1 MDRPDTIAAS
11 TPSAPSRASAEQRVT
26 RSLRRDIATRLLSA
40 VVVVLV
46 ILSAIAALVI
56 TELNQAS
63 AKRKLVDAEAHF
75 ALHTAI
81 AERDWMLRANTFRS
95 QLEIARILDLTDARL
110 LRANFVSYATLF
122 GIEGAFTHALL
133 QGADGSAIARYQTRS
148 QQALLTA
155 DSLETSRGW
164 IYGVRDQVLY
174 RVIEMPVRL
183 ADGRGKVVLAVP
195 LDRALLAN
203 LVFPNTTASLLWK
216 GKVVVEA
223 EPTTPEISARKATLD
238 PSLEQTKV
246 VPWASDKNGAELRI
260 TSRVV
265 TPASPALAALLVVA
279 NILTVIAVGWW
290 MLGRWIGK
298 QVLRLGRLSE
308 AMTLFSTKA
317 KLNDEALLA
326 LKNARASRRDEIALL
341 GTELQHLMVD
351 IEQSRA
357 QERMAVQALSAE
369 RSLNEKI
376 IETSPI
382 GICIYDEAGN
392 CIAANAAIAA
402 HIGATVEQVRAQ
414 NYRSID
420 SWKRHGVVELAELA
434 LASDSV
440 CADDF
445 EVNSSFGRKAWLGMV
460 FCPLHISGGGGLM
473 LMTTDITDIKR
484 AEVALVESERKY
496 RTLVEQAA
504 DAIFVADAKGEI
516 IEINDAGLNILD
528 YTREQLIGQKFE
540 FVVADDLTL
549 HPFAF
554 DELLAGRTVRSERL
568 FKRRDGTLVVVD
580 IIARMTP
587 DRSIIGIVRDVTE
600 RKQIEDEMAALN
612 ASLEHKIAE
621 RTSELA
627 RANTELEAFA
637 FAVSHDLRAPLRH
650 ISGFTSLLENT
661 LGVSADASVTGYLQ
675 RIQTS
680 TARMEALITD
690 LLGLSRV
697 TAGPLLVTAI
707 DVSSMAN
714 EIRAEF
720 APLATTHPVDWQI
733 QPGII
738 INADGGLLRI
748 ALTNL
753 LGNAVKYSAKTPR
766 PKIEIG
772 AIALTDSG
780 VELFI
785 KDNGAGFDM
794 QYAHKLFQPFQ
805 RLHSAKDFDG
815 TGVGL
820 ATVARIVYRHHG
832 TICAEANPGLG
843 ACFTLTFPSG
853 SIA

>member
-1 MDRPDTIAAS
+1 MDRPDTIAAA
-11 TPSAPSRASAEQRVT
+11 TPSAPWRASAPQRVT

-40 VVVVLV
+40 IVVVLV
-46 ILSAIAALVI
+46 ILTAIAAIVI

-63 AKRKLVDAEAHF
+63 AKRKLLDAEAHF
-75 ALHTAI
+75 ALHTATI
-81 AERDWMLRANTFRS
+81 ERDWMLRANTFRS
-95 QLEIARILDLTDARL
+95 QLEIARILDITDARL

-133 QGADGSAIARYQTRS
+133 QGADGSVIARYQTRS
-148 QQALLTA
+148 QEALLTA

-164 IYGVRDQVLY
+164 RYGVRDQVLY

-183 ADGRGKVVLAVP
+183 ADGRGKVILAVP
-195 LDRALLAN
+195 LDKALLAN
-203 LVFPNTTASLLWK
+203 LVFPNVTASLLWK
-216 GKVVVEA
+216 GTAVA
-223 EPTTPEISARKATLD
+223 ETQPPSTDSGARTTNAD
-238 PSLEQTKV
+238 PSREQSKV
-246 VPWASDKNGAELRI
+246 VPWGADKNGAELRI

-265 TPASPALAALLVVA
+265 TAASPAFAALLVVA
-279 NILTVIAVGWW
+279 TILTVIAVGWW

-298 QVLRLGRLSE
+298 QVFRLSLLGE

-317 KLNDEALLA
+317 KLNDESLLA

-341 GTELQHLMVD
+341 GSELHHLMVD

-357 QERMAVQALSAE
+357 QERTAVQALRAV

-392 CIAANAAIAA
+392 CIAANAAIAG
-402 HIGATVEQVRAQ
+402 HFGATVEQVRAQ
-414 NYRSID
+414 NYHSID
-420 SWKRHGVVELAELA
+420 FWKRHGVVELAELA
-434 LASDSV
+434 ISSDAV

-460 FCPLHISGGGGLM
+460 FCPLHLNGGGGLM

-504 DAIFVADAKGEI
+504 DAIFVANGKGEL
-516 IEINDAGLNILD
+516 IEINDAGLNTLG

-540 FVVADDLTL
+540 FVVADDLTQ
-549 HPFAF
+549 HPIAYA
-554 DELLAGRTVRSERL
+554 ELLAGRTVRSERL
-568 FKRRDGTLVVVD
+568 FKRRDGTLIVVD

-587 DRSIIGIVRDVTE
+587 DRSIIGIVRDVTK

-621 RTSELA
+621 RTKELA

-661 LGVSADASVTGYLQ
+661 LGASAEASVTGYLQ

-697 TAGPLLVTAI
+697 TAVPLVVNAI
-707 DVSSMAN
+707 DVSSMAD
-714 EIRAEF
+714 EIRAEL
-720 APLATTHPVDWQI
+720 APLAAPHPVAWQI
-733 QPGII
+733 QPGVF

-753 LGNAVKYSAKTPR
+753 LGNAVKYSAKTPL
-766 PKIEIG
+766 PKIEMR
-772 AIALTDSG
+772 AIALGDGG

-805 RLHSAKDFDG
+805 RLHNAKEFDG
-815 TGVGL
+815 TEVGL

-832 TICAEANPGLG
+832 TIRAEANPGMG

-853 SIA
+853 SVA